1 MRIMR
6 DASLY
11 DFICLADLR
20 AAPAA
25 HWMHSTLLRRTELK
39 FAGSRARA
47 RAISVRD
54 FGRDFSRRR
63 PCGCAR
69 EQMRVRAS
77 EYRMPPGLYMFIHPP
92 NTLAAPLRARFT
104 RSNDTGVG
112 NRGRMRGTAARPS
125 ISMLHGRFRARHP
138 ITGLQV
144 VSYSQRVFAR
154 SASVRA
160 RSRPPISRYREN
172 VLHEVKL
179 EPRAR
184 VRFRGLREIAQNT
197 AFRFEIK

>member
-1 MRIMR
+1 VGRE
-6 DASLY
+6 SLY

-20 AAPAA
+20 AASAA

-47 RAISVRD
+47 RAL
-54 FGRDFSRRR
+54 
-63 PCGCAR
+63 
-69 EQMRVRAS
+69 
-77 EYRMPPGLYMFIHPP
+77 PPGLYMFIHPP

-112 NRGRMRGTAARPS
+112 NRGWMRGTAARPS
-125 ISMLHGRFRARHP
+125 ISMLHGRFHARGHP